1 VNREA
6 GGRVPGTLSV
16 WRREAGD
23 GGAWWLYLLVALFAL
38 IVLIPFYWMLKS
50 ALAREQDV
58 FTIPPQVL
66 SSPTLENF
74 ARLAEQVPLARYFA
88 NSFLF
93 ATATSLATLA
103 ASFLAAYAIAR
114 FAVPGRNVLL
124 LALVITTALPEIV
137 TIIPLYQVLR
147 DLRLLDS
154 IAGLTLIMSSVLAPF
169 TVWVLVAFIR
179 QVPYEI
185 EEAAIIDGARLPE
198 ILWRIVLPM
207 TAPALATMLV
217 INFVNAWNNLLYPLA
232 FSSSEASKPLSVAI
246 TEIFQ
251 ARSPFGRP
259 WELVSSLGITMMIPV
274 IILAIVSQRAIVR
287 GLTAGAFK

>member
-1 VNREA
+1 MGAMNSPRSWPRRSPAEMT
-6 GGRVPGTLSV
+6 TL
-16 WRREAGD
+16 G
-23 GGAWWLYLLVALFAL
+23 LYALVALFAL
-38 IVLIPFYWMLKS
+38 VVLIPFYWMLKS
-50 ALAREQDV
+50 ALSRPDDV
-58 FTIPPQVL
+58 FTVPPQYL
-66 SSPTLENF
+66 TPPTLENF
-74 ARLAEQVPLARYFA
+74 GRLAEQVPISRYFA
-88 NSFLF
+88 NSVIF
-93 ATATSLATLA
+93 ATATTLVTLV

-114 FAVPGRNVLL
+114 FDVPGRNVLL
-124 LALVITTALPEIV
+124 LALVVSTALPEIV

-147 DLRLLDS
+147 DLHLLDS
-154 IAGLTLIMSSVLAPF
+154 LVGLTFIMSSVLAPF

-198 ILWRIVLPM
+198 IIWRIVLPV
-207 TAPALATMLV
+207 TAPALATMTV

-232 FSSSEASKPLSVAI
+232 FSSSLQAKTLSVAI

-259 WELVSSLGITMMIPV
+259 WELISSLGITMMIPV
-274 IILAIVSQRAIVR
+274 VILAVVSQRAIVR

>member
-1 VNREA
+1 MIAPRSRPRRSLDEA
-6 GGRVPGTLSV
+6 PWS
-16 WRREAGD
+16 
-23 GGAWWLYLLVALFAL
+23 LYALVALFAV
-38 IVLIPFYWMLKS
+38 IVLMPFYWMLKS
-50 ALAREQDV
+50 ALSRQDDV
-58 FTIPPQVL
+58 FTIPPQYL
-66 SSPTLENF
+66 TAPTLENF
-74 ARLAEQVPLARYFA
+74 GRLAEQVPIVRYFA
-88 NSFLF
+88 NSLVF
-93 ATATSLATLA
+93 ATATTLLTLA

-114 FAVPGRNVLL
+114 FDVPGRNVLL
-124 LALVITTALPEIV
+124 LALVISTALPEIV

-154 IAGLTLIMSSVLAPF
+154 LLGLTFIMSSVLAPF

-198 ILWRIVLPM
+198 IIWRIVLPM
-207 TAPALATMLV
+207 TAPALATMTV

-232 FSSSEASKPLSVAI
+232 FSSSLQSKTLSVAI

-259 WELVSSLGITMMIPV
+259 WELISSLGITMMIPV
-274 IILAIVSQRAIVR
+274 VILAVISQRAIVR

>member
-1 VNREA
+1 MGVMSAPR
-6 GGRVPGTLSV
+6 S
-16 WRREAGD
+16 WSRRSPD
-23 GGAWWLYLLVALFAL
+23 GVASWGLYALVALFAV

-50 ALAREQDV
+50 ALSRPDDV
-58 FTIPPQVL
+58 FTVPPQYVTT
-66 SSPTLENF
+66 PTLENF
-74 ARLAEQVPLARYFA
+74 GRLAEQVPIVRYFA
-88 NSFLF
+88 NSIVF
-93 ATATSLATLA
+93 ATGTTRLTLA

-114 FAVPGRNVLL
+114 FDVRGRNVLL
-124 LALVITTALPEIV
+124 LALVISTALPEIV

-154 IAGLTLIMSSVLAPF
+154 LVGLTLIMSSVLAPF

-198 ILWRIVLPM
+198 VLWRIVLPM
-207 TAPALATMLV
+207 TAPALATMAV

-232 FSSSEASKPLSVAI
+232 FSSSLKSKTLSVAI

-274 IILAIVSQRAIVR
+274 VILAILAQRAIVR

>member
-1 VNREA
+1 MSAPRSWSRRSPAEA
-6 GGRVPGTLSV
+6 SPWGVY
-16 WRREAGD
+16 A
-23 GGAWWLYLLVALFAL
+23 LVALFTFV
-38 IVLIPFYWMLKS
+38 VLVPFYWMLKS
-50 ALAREQDV
+50 ALSRPEDV
-58 FTIPPQVL
+58 FTVPPQYL
-66 SSPTLENF
+66 TTPTLENF
-74 ARLAEQVPLARYFA
+74 GRLAEQVPIVRYFA
-88 NSFLF
+88 NSVVF
-93 ATATSLATLA
+93 ATATTLVTLA
-103 ASFLAAYAIAR
+103 ASFLAAYATAR
-114 FAVPGRNVLL
+114 FDVRGRNVLL
-124 LALVITTALPEIV
+124 LALVISTALPEIV

-154 IAGLTLIMSSVLAPF
+154 LVGLTFIMSSVLAPF

-198 ILWRIVLPM
+198 IIWRIVLPM
-207 TAPALATMLV
+207 TAPALATMTV

-232 FSSSEASKPLSVAI
+232 FSSSLQSKTLSVAI

-259 WELVSSLGITMMIPV
+259 WELISSLGITMMIPV
-274 IILAIVSQRAIVR
+274 VILAVVSQRAIVR

>member
-1 VNREA
+1 MIAPRS
-6 GGRVPGTLSV
+6 RP
-16 WRREAGD
+16 RRSPD
-23 GGAWWLYLLVALFAL
+23 GAAPWGLYALVALFAV

-50 ALAREQDV
+50 ALSRPDDV
-58 FTIPPQVL
+58 FAVPPQYL
-66 SSPTLENF
+66 TPPTLENF
-74 ARLAEQVPLARYFA
+74 GRLAEQVPIVRYFA
-88 NSFLF
+88 NSIVF
-93 ATATSLATLA
+93 ATATTLVTLA

-114 FAVPGRNVLL
+114 FDVPGRNVLL
-124 LALVITTALPEIV
+124 LALVISTALPEIV

-147 DLRLLDS
+147 DLHLLDS
-154 IAGLTLIMSSVLAPF
+154 LLGLTFIMSSVLAPF

-185 EEAAIIDGARLPE
+185 EEAAVIDGAPLPE
-198 ILWRIVLPM
+198 IIWRIVLPM
-207 TAPALATMLV
+207 TAPALTTMAV

-232 FSSSEASKPLSVAI
+232 FSSSLQSKTLSVAI

-259 WELVSSLGITMMIPV
+259 WELISSLGITMMIPV
-274 IILAIVSQRAIVR
+274 VILAVISQRAIVR

>member
-1 VNREA
+1 VRRSRLRA
-6 GGRVPGTLSV
+6 QGG
-16 WRREAGD
+16 
-23 GGAWWLYLLVALFAL
+23 GGSWPLYILVAIFAL

-50 ALAREQDV
+50 ALSRQEDV
-58 FTIPPQVL
+58 FEVPPLYL
-66 SSPTLENF
+66 SPPTLENF
-74 ARLAEQVPLARYFA
+74 ARLADQVPLANYII
-88 NSFLF
+88 NSFAF
-93 ATATSLATLA
+93 ATATTLVTLA
-103 ASFLAAYAIAR
+103 ACFLAAYAIAR
-114 FAVPGRNVLL
+114 IDVPGRDALL
-124 LALVITTALPEIV
+124 WALVITTALPEIV

-147 DLRLLDS
+147 DLHLLDS
-154 IAGLTLIMSSVLAPF
+154 IIGLTLIMSSVLAPF

-198 ILWRIVLPM
+198 IIWRIVLPM
-207 TAPALATMLV
+207 TAPALATMTV

-232 FSSSEASKPLSVAI
+232 FSSSVKAKTLSVAI

-251 ARSPFGRP
+251 ARSPYGRP
-259 WELVSSLGITMMIPV
+259 WELISSLGITMMIPV

>member
-1 VNREA
+1 MGVMIAPRSWSRRSPAEA
-6 GGRVPGTLSV
+6 APWAVY
-16 WRREAGD
+16 A
-23 GGAWWLYLLVALFAL
+23 LVALFTFV
-38 IVLIPFYWMLKS
+38 VLVPFYWMLKS
-50 ALAREQDV
+50 ALSRPEDV
-58 FTIPPQVL
+58 FTVPPQYL
-66 SSPTLENF
+66 TTPTLENF
-74 ARLAEQVPLARYFA
+74 GRLAEQVPIVRYFA
-88 NSFLF
+88 NSVVF
-93 ATATSLATLA
+93 ATATTLVTLA

-114 FAVPGRNVLL
+114 FDVRGRNVLL
-124 LALVITTALPEIV
+124 LALVISTALPEIV

-154 IAGLTLIMSSVLAPF
+154 LVGLTFIMSSVLAPF

-198 ILWRIVLPM
+198 IIWRIVLPM
-207 TAPALATMLV
+207 TAPALATMTV

-232 FSSSEASKPLSVAI
+232 FSSSLQSKTLSVAI

-259 WELVSSLGITMMIPV
+259 WELISSLGITMMIPV
-274 IILAIVSQRAIVR
+274 VILAVVSQRAIVR

>member
-23 GGAWWLYLLVALFAL
+23 GGTWWLYLLVALFAL

-58 FTIPPQVL
+58 FTIPP
-66 SSPTLENF
+66 
-74 ARLAEQVPLARYFA
+74 RLAEQVPLARYFA

-185 EEAAIIDGARLPE
+185 EEAAIVDGARLPE

>member
-1 VNREA
+1 
-6 GGRVPGTLSV
+6 
-16 WRREAGD
+16 
-23 GGAWWLYLLVALFAL
+23 
-38 IVLIPFYWMLKS
+38 MLKS
-50 ALAREQDV
+50 ALSRQDDV
-58 FTIPPQVL
+58 FTIPPQYL
-66 SSPTLENF
+66 TAPTLENF
-74 ARLAEQVPLARYFA
+74 GRLAEQVPIVRYFA
-88 NSFLF
+88 NSLVF
-93 ATATSLATLA
+93 ATATTLLTLA

-114 FAVPGRNVLL
+114 FDVPGRNVLL
-124 LALVITTALPEIV
+124 LALVISTALPEIV

-154 IAGLTLIMSSVLAPF
+154 LLGLTFIMSSVLAPF

-198 ILWRIVLPM
+198 IIWRIVLPM
-207 TAPALATMLV
+207 TAPALATMTV

-232 FSSSEASKPLSVAI
+232 FSSSLQSKTLSVAI

-259 WELVSSLGITMMIPV
+259 WELISSLGITMMIPV
-274 IILAIVSQRAIVR
+274 VILAVISQRAIVR

>member
-1 VNREA
+1 MTASRA
-6 GGRVPGTLSV
+6 IRRAPG
-16 WRREAGD
+16 E
-23 GGAWWLYLLVALFAL
+23 GARLPLYILVVIFAL

-50 ALAREQDV
+50 ALTQEQNV
-58 FTIPPQVL
+58 FTVPPQYL
-66 SSPTLENF
+66 SPPTLENF
-74 ARLAEQVPLARYFA
+74 GRLAEQVPLARYFV
-88 NSFLF
+88 NSFIF
-93 ATATSLATLA
+93 AVATSLATLA

-114 FAVPGRNVLL
+114 IAVPGKDAVL
-124 LALVITTALPEIV
+124 LALVISTALPEIV
-137 TIIPLYQVLR
+137 TIIPLYRVLR

-154 IAGLTLIMSSVLAPF
+154 IVGLTLIMSSVLAPF

-185 EEAAIIDGARLPE
+185 EEAAIVDGARLPE
-198 ILWRIVLPM
+198 IIWRIVLPM

-232 FSSSEASKPLSVAI
+232 FSSSVASKTLSVAI

-251 ARSPFGRP
+251 AGSPYGRP

-274 IILAIVSQRAIVR
+274 VILAVISQRAIVR

>member
-1 VNREA
+1 VTEA
-6 GGRVPGTLSV
+6 GSDSGGR
-16 WRREAGD
+16 RRETR
-23 GGAWWLYLLVALFAL
+23 GGGTWWLYLLVALFAL

-50 ALAREQDV
+50 ALSREGDV
-58 FTIPPQVL
+58 FTVPPQYVTA
-66 SSPTLENF
+66 PTLDNF

-88 NSFLF
+88 NSVLF
-93 ATATSLATLA
+93 ATATTLVTLA
-103 ASFLAAYAIAR
+103 ACFLAAYAIAR
-114 FAVPGRNVLL
+114 IDVPGRNLLL

-137 TIIPLYQVLR
+137 TIIPLYQVLG

-154 IAGLTLIMSSVLAPF
+154 IVGLTLIMSSVLAPF

>member
-1 VNREA
+1 MGAMIAPRSWPRRSPAEA
-6 GGRVPGTLSV
+6 VPWGLH
-16 WRREAGD
+16 A
-23 GGAWWLYLLVALFAL
+23 LVALFTF
-38 IVLIPFYWMLKS
+38 IVLVPFYWMLKS
-50 ALAREQDV
+50 ALSRPGDV
-58 FTIPPQVL
+58 FTVPPQYL
-66 SSPTLENF
+66 PTPTLENF
-74 ARLAEQVPLARYFA
+74 GRLAEQVPIIRYFA
-88 NSFLF
+88 NSIVF
-93 ATATSLATLA
+93 ATATTLVTLA
-103 ASFLAAYAIAR
+103 ASFMAAYAIAR
-114 FAVPGRNVLL
+114 FDVRGRNVLL
-124 LALVITTALPEIV
+124 LALVISTALPEIV

-154 IAGLTLIMSSVLAPF
+154 LVGLTFIMSSVLAPF

-198 ILWRIVLPM
+198 IIWRIVLPM
-207 TAPALATMLV
+207 TAPALATMTV

-232 FSSSEASKPLSVAI
+232 FSSSLQSKTLSVAI

-259 WELVSSLGITMMIPV
+259 WELISSLGITMMIPV
-274 IILAIVSQRAIVR
+274 VILAVVSQRAIVR